1 MKVSRDEVFKRA
13 YCSIVLELFECSSI
27 QDADDVI
34 SILVDLESLIDG
46 KSVYQPASEA
56 DRTDLRT
63 VYKVLGGMDRIRK
76 LADEFVMSVD
86 LAKEIGVTSQ
96 EMGLFSHR
104 FNGTGLIEVVKTGNR
119 NAIRYVS
126 DEVHPL
132 ALRKNWNTL
141 FDGAVNVF
149 QTWKIDRISV
159 QGAVELLEGVFGQSP
174 GGYSNAQIE
183 DLSRRIDAARG
194 L

>member
-1 MKVSRDEVFKRA
+1 MEVSRDQVFKRA
-13 YCSIVLELFECSSI
+13 YCSIVLELFECSCI

-34 SILVDLESLIDG
+34 SILVDLESMING
-46 KSVYQPASEA
+46 KDVYQPAPEG

-63 VYKVLGGMDRIRK
+63 VYKILGKMDRIRK

-104 FNGTGLIEVVKTGNR
+104 FNGTGLLEVVKVGTR

-126 DEVHPL
+126 DDINPL

-141 FDGAVNVF
+141 FDSAIRVLEV
-149 QTWKIDRISV
+149 WKIDRLSV
-159 QGAVELLEGVFGQSP
+159 QDAVETLEDVFGQSP
-174 GGYSNAQIE
+174 GGHSNAQIE